1 MRRDVL
7 LPVLALLCGCATEA
21 PLTGSVPET
30 AVSSAALQPATPPA
44 VPPAAAPP
52 TGAPPPV
59 AALPPAAPTA
69 PTPVTLSRAQTLAIE
84 DALWRALEDP
94 AWVRLGRT
102 SAGIGRDGVTVVCGT
117 LKSRNSFGVFSPITP
132 FRGEFRGREFK
143 PAAVGGANAA
153 ATLAACEKTGIP
165 ISVQDG

>member
-7 LPVLALLCGCATEA
+7 LPVLALLGGCATEA

-30 AVSSAALQPATPPA
+30 AASSAALQPATLP
-44 VPPAAAPP
+44 AAPP
-52 TGAPPPV
+52 TAAPPPV
-59 AALPPAAPTA
+59 AALPPAAPLA

-102 SAGIGRDGVTVVCGT
+102 SAGIGRDGVTIVCGT

-132 FRGEFRGREFK
+132 FRGEFRGKEFK

-153 ATLAACEKTGIP
+153 ATLAACEKTGMP